1 MSKIERVPTKRESNT
16 LVCRDRDGWEITN
29 RTSSSDVVA

>member
-16 LVCRDRDGWEITN
+16 LVCRDRDGWEIT
-29 RTSSSDVVA
+29 TEPPPPMS